1 MSKIK
6 RNDLCTIKETL
17 PSQSNFHEKIRS
29 LILASPL
36 LKNLKVF
43 QEVNV
48 RYVDPSYEPHNHHY
62 DFYIESLDTVIEC
75 HGEQHYKFTN
85 RGNIQYEDALHEW
98 NSSKVRDKQKK
109 RLAISK
115 GLTYVEIPYSLMNKL
130 TVEDLHDLIFRE

>member
-6 RNDLCTIKETL
+6 RNDLYSVRETL

-36 LKNLKVF
+36 LKNLKAF
-43 QEVNV
+43 QEVNA
-48 RYVDPSYEPHNHHY
+48 RYIDESYEPHNHHY
-62 DFYIESLDTVIEC
+62 DFYIESLDTIIEC

-85 RGNIQYEDALHEW
+85 RGNVQYEEALSEW
-98 NSSKVRDKQKK
+98 NSSKVRDRQKK
-109 RLAISK
+109 ELAISK

-130 TVEDLHDLIFRE
+130 TVEQLHELILKK